1 MMIKERRRDRGQA
14 MAPIPPRGT
23 ASRVLYRFFRL
34 PRLEQAVD
42 DLHCHVPAGPQ
53 SGFRLLTGERSALIA
68 PRFDESRTQLLL
80 YAVAHKSTRWLV
92 EHFAAGVLPW
102 PKR

>member
-1 MMIKERRRDRGQA
+1 MTIKECRRDRGQA
-14 MAPIPPRGT
+14 MAPYPAT
-23 ASRVLYRFFRL
+23 WYRIARALPVFRL
-34 PRLEQAVD
+34 TRLEQAVD
-42 DLHCHVPAGPQ
+42 DLHCHVPAGSQ